1 MGQLDP
7 GVYVMTAKPGD
18 DLSNGTDADD
28 ESGETVAT
36 QWFIVSDLGLTAFSG
51 KDGIHVL
58 VRSLASALPVS
69 GIEVLRAT
77 MSSLP
82 RSGRTVSVILNSIEP
97 EGQPQ
102 AFLSPRTARAIMAS
116 LILAHPHS
124 TLAIAA

>member
-1 MGQLDP
+1 
-7 GVYVMTAKPGD
+7 MTAKPGD

-36 QWFIVSDLGLTAFSG
+36 QWFIVSDLGLTAFSN

-82 RSGRTVSVILNSIEP
+82 RSGRTVSVILNSIRVFRAEP